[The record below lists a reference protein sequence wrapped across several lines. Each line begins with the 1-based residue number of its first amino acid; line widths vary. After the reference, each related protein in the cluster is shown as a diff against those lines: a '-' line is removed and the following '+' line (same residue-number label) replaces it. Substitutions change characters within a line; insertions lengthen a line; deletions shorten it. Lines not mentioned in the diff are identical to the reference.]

1 MTSFYFNQAN
11 QPGVEAEPMPS
22 SFQGLYLGDLTSEHH
37 TNRFVASSES
47 LNLPNSFQGLYLDGL
62 VKEETTKYDN
72 QFLASSET
80 VHMPSSF
87 QGLYLGG
94 LSKEEGNYD
103 TNGFASRH
111 VNPFL
116 ASSESIGKNGMPSSF
131 QGVYLGELTNKL
143 KTPVFDPSISVEQF
157 SDEANKVN
165 NNKVVASS
173 NVDVNANENV
183 LG

>member
-1 MTSFYFNQAN
+1 MTSSYFNQTN
-11 QPGVEAEPMPS
+11 QPGVEVEPIPS
-22 SFQGLYLGDLTSEHH
+22 SFQGLYLGDLTSEIPH

-94 LSKEEGNYD
+94 LSKEDGNND
-103 TNGFASRH
+103 NNGFASRH
-111 VNPFL
+111 ANPFL
-116 ASSESIGKNGMPSSF
+116 ASSESIGKNVMPSSF

-165 NNKVVASS
+165 NNVVVSS
-173 NVDVNANENV
+173 NVDGVNENV